1 MLTHVQA
8 SHTDALKTHS
18 LQTFLPQDW
27 KTKRGQRPRKKI
39 DIRVVPALRE
49 DSPDRKVPFQ
59 YCSNLIVFDRQGGI
73 LESYRLDTD
82 LIALCYAPDEQR
94 WYSNRLPAGDHPD
107 VSVFIPIDK

>member
-39 DIRVVPALRE
+39 DIGGVPALRGDWGFPGPE
-49 DSPDRKVPFQ
+49 GPF
-59 YCSNLIVFDRQGGI
+59 
-73 LESYRLDTD
+73 
-82 LIALCYAPDEQR
+82 
-94 WYSNRLPAGDHPD
+94 
-107 VSVFIPIDK
+107 SVLQ